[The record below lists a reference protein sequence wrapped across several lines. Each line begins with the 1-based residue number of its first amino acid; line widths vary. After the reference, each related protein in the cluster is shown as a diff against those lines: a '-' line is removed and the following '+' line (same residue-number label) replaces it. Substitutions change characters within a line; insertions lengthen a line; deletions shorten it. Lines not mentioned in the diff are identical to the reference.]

1 MYVAIDVD
9 ARDFSR
15 VLGYGTVNGFG
26 TTSINT
32 GVGRGAGTPT
42 YSNMK
47 GHASMNIYYVYAYLR
62 ENGTPYY
69 IGKGSGKR
77 VIGRHSVAIPPYHR
91 IIFIEQLSALI
102 GKSCTTIRTFATC
115 EKYKDRNLIPRPFKM
130 PGSRR
135 LCWYERDVLEWI
147 ESTRPAEPPPSRRP
161 RGRPTKAEQLARQ
174 RWANSAGGR

>member
-1 MYVAIDVD
+1 MEIPALPEAHSGHYLVSALLAD
-9 ARDFSR
+9 
-15 VLGYGTVNGFG
+15 
-26 TTSINT
+26 
-32 GVGRGAGTPT
+32 TP
-42 YSNMK
+42 
-47 GHASMNIYYVYAYLR
+47 
-62 ENGTPYY
+62 
-69 IGKGSGKR
+69 
-77 VIGRHSVAIPPYHR
+77 PPVR
-91 IIFIEQLSALI
+91 ILFIEQLSLLI

>member
-1 MYVAIDVD
+1 MATP
-9 ARDFSR
+9 
-15 VLGYGTVNGFG
+15 VLPEALSGQQLVNVFL
-26 TTSINT
+26 
-32 GVGRGAGTPT
+32 ADTP
-42 YSNMK
+42 
-47 GHASMNIYYVYAYLR
+47 
-62 ENGTPYY
+62 P
-69 IGKGSGKR
+69 
-77 VIGRHSVAIPPYHR
+77 SVR

-174 RWANSAGGR
+174 RWANSTGGR

>member
-1 MYVAIDVD
+1 MVTP
-9 ARDFSR
+9 
-15 VLGYGTVNGFG
+15 VLPEALSGQQLVNVFL
-26 TTSINT
+26 
-32 GVGRGAGTPT
+32 ADTP
-42 YSNMK
+42 
-47 GHASMNIYYVYAYLR
+47 
-62 ENGTPYY
+62 
-69 IGKGSGKR
+69 
-77 VIGRHSVAIPPYHR
+77 PPVR

-174 RWANSAGGR
+174 RWANSTGGR